1 MILICELLAKGVIL
15 LLNLHW
21 CTPLLCAVL
30 ITSFCFVKKNKNK
43 QTNIVNRKN
52 EEKLQYNYINSI
64 YNDHFEY

>member
-1 MILICELLAKGVIL
+1 MHSFVVCSAHHL
-15 LLNLHW
+15 LL
-21 CTPLLCAVL
+21 LC
-30 ITSFCFVKKNKNK
+30 KKNKNK